1 MVVPAGVPPA
11 DATRPQPPMST
22 MFRPS
27 ERYVPASTVECTR
40 LDHATVLTASDT
52 GESLALTP
60 TGAEVWT
67 MLQEER
73 RTVDRL
79 VMGLARRSSGY
90 ELAELP
96 DQVLAELDSFVQ
108 RGFVERVAD
117 V

>member
-1 MVVPAGVPPA
+1 
-11 DATRPQPPMST
+11 
-22 MFRPS
+22 MFRS
-27 ERYVPASTVECTR
+27 TERYVPASTVECTR
-40 LDHATVLTASDT
+40 LEHATVLTGHT

-60 TGAEVWT
+60 TGEEVWT

-90 ELAELP
+90 ELADLP
-96 DQVLAELDSFVQ
+96 DQVLAELDSFVR
-108 RGFVERVAD
+108 RGFVARVAD

>member
-1 MVVPAGVPPA
+1 MP
-11 DATRPQPPMST
+11 T
-22 MFRPS
+22 MFRTS

-52 GESLALTP
+52 GESLALSP
-60 TGAEVWT
+60 TGVEVWA
-67 MLQEER
+67 MLQDER

-90 ELAELP
+90 ALAELP
-96 DQVLAELDSFVQ
+96 DQILAELDSFIQ
-108 RGFVERVAD
+108 RGFVERVAA

>member
-1 MVVPAGVPPA
+1 
-11 DATRPQPPMST
+11 
-22 MFRPS
+22 MFRTT

-40 LDHATVLTASDT
+40 LEHATVLTGHT

-60 TGAEVWT
+60 TGEEVWT

-90 ELAELP
+90 ELADLP
-96 DQVLAELDSFVQ
+96 DQVLAELDSFVR

>member
-1 MVVPAGVPPA
+1 
-11 DATRPQPPMST
+11 
-22 MFRPS
+22 MFRTT

-40 LDHATVLTASDT
+40 LEHATVLTGHT

-60 TGAEVWT
+60 TGEEVWT

-90 ELAELP
+90 ELADLP
-96 DQVLAELDSFVQ
+96 DQVLAELDSFVR
-108 RGFVERVAD
+108 RGFVERVAG

>member
-11 DATRPQPPMST
+11 DATRPQPPTST
-22 MFRPS
+22 MFRAS
-27 ERYVPASTVECTR
+27 ERYVPAATVECTR

-52 GESLALTP
+52 GESLALSP
-60 TGAEVWT
+60 TGEEVWT

-96 DQVLAELDSFVQ
+96 DQVLAELDSFIQ